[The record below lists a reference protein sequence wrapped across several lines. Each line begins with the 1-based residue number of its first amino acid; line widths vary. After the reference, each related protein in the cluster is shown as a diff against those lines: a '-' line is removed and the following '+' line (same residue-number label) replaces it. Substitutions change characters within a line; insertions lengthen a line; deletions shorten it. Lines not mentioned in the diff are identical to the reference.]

1 MFSLDASS
9 QLKAKVENLNKS
21 PKKKTM
27 LEAHVDEL
35 LEVIDSNKI
44 PCDICHRLFTCKKKL
59 DRHYK
64 FVFGFILEIKVE
76 VYDQKYIKCLF
87 LWCLYFWIIYFLN
100 SKFFIVSLGMSIK
113 FNINKFS

>member
-1 MFSLDASS
+1 MIIFSDAIS
-9 QLKAKVENLNKS
+9 QAKVVSLNKS

-64 FVFGFILEIKVE
+64 FVCCIIFLSWV
-76 VYDQKYIKCLF
+76 VYLQKKQCLF
-87 LWCLYFWIIYFLN
+87 MVLVIT
-100 SKFFIVSLGMSIK
+100 
-113 FNINKFS
+113 